1 MASPSCMLL
10 CFLRHHGRFPAAAT
24 RDGFSRKRDVE
35 KHFRDFPSF
44 FPLLLEAPAGKL
56 SREPPVGLRPV
67 LTLGPA
73 SSASGAWFF
82 LSSAIRRSA
91 KALLKG
97 RMGQSLSLQSIVVS
111 QLGGSPAAPP
121 WPPGLACPPSAGRG
135 VGPAVGSLSSAEW
148 PLYPRKPGPSA
159 PCPRPVSTL
168 SPATCGKGQGN
179 PGSMVRGTGDPA
191 RGPWPHVPWPPK
203 A

>member
-1 MASPSCMLL
+1 MAGPSRPLP

-24 RDGFSRKRDVE
+24 RDGFSRKWDVE

-56 SREPPVGLRPV
+56 PREPPVGLRPV
-67 LTLGPA
+67 LILGPA
-73 SSASGAWFF
+73 SSASGVWFF
-82 LSSAIRRSA
+82 LSSAVRRSA

-97 RMGQSLSLQSIVVS
+97 RMAQPLSLQSIMVG

-135 VGPAVGSLSSAEW
+135 VGLAGGACRARSGHCTLESLAHQH
-148 PLYPRKPGPSA
+148 PVPGD
-159 PCPRPVSTL
+159 
-168 SPATCGKGQGN
+168 
-179 PGSMVRGTGDPA
+179 MWEGTGESGLHGEGH
-191 RGPWPHVPWPPK
+191 R
-203 A
+203 